1 MGSNPQSEPHNGP
14 ANKVDAEQITVLRDQ
29 MIRFATLQLR
39 DHTLAEDVVHDA
51 INAALSPGKFSG
63 QGSLKSWVYAILRNK
78 IIDVIRERSR
88 HPTESFTEDDGSDL
102 DDQFDEKGHWKKTQ
116 KPANWGHPE
125 TALANE
131 QFWLVFEACLTQL
144 PENTGRVFMMREH
157 LGLNI
162 REICDELSISE
173 SNCWVIMHR
182 ARMRL
187 RKCLENNFV
196 QGNFL
201 QAENE

>member
-1 MGSNPQSEPHNGP
+1 MVVNPQPSENNDQAQKP
-14 ANKVDAEQITVLRDQ
+14 DAEQISDLRQQ

-39 DHTLAEDVVHDA
+39 DPTLAEDVTHDA

-63 QGSLKSWVYAILRNK
+63 KGSLKSWVFAILRNK
-78 IIDVIRERSR
+78 IIDIIRERSR
-88 HPTESFTEDDGSDL
+88 HPTVSFTEDNDSDL
-102 DDQFDEKGHWKKTQ
+102 DDQFDEKGHWNKTQ

-125 TALANE
+125 TGFANK
-131 QFWLVFEACLTQL
+131 QFWTVFEACLTQL
-144 PENTGRVFMMREH
+144 PENTARVFMMREH
-157 LGLNI
+157 LGLEI
-162 REICDELSISE
+162 KEICDELSISE

-187 RKCLENNFV
+187 RMCLENNFI

-201 QAENE
+201 QAED